1 MLQDKWKFDL
11 EDIARLAIPSL
22 TEASLERDK
31 VYSSRSVW
39 PIRFPESDL
48 RVNASYY
55 SINPQSSSKL
65 TKRRQRISRGIGLAV
80 GLSGSEKAKIVSVY
94 AAIALATTLGFLAS
108 AIIGKLSVLLAGLGI
123 IAYVFGLRHG
133 VDADHIAA
141 IDNTTRKLMQD
152 KQRPFTVGLW
162 FSLGHSTVVVALIV
176 ALIVATRTVIGQIPA
191 LQSGGALIGTTVS
204 GTFLILMGLVNVV
217 IVLNIYRLFKDMKK
231 GKFSGVQLEALL
243 DKRGFLNRY
252 FRPLFRIVN
261 RPWQI
266 YPIGVLF
273 GLGFDT
279 ATEVA
284 LIAISVGIGVS
295 SSVPIWMILVLPFM
309 FTCGMVL
316 IDTTDGVTMRA
327 AYGWA
332 FLNPIRKIYYNLTVT
347 VISVLVALAIGTVEL
362 LQVLSSE
369 LGLTGGFWS
378 GLNGLDF
385 ETVGFVIILIFLVSW
400 GVSVLIWKYRRFDEL
415 ELRDKLKTD

>member
-1 MLQDKWKFDL
+1 MINRGF
-11 EDIARLAIPSL
+11 AL
-22 TEASLERDK
+22 T
-31 VYSSRSVW
+31 
-39 PIRFPESDL
+39 
-48 RVNASYY
+48 
-55 SINPQSSSKL
+55 
-65 TKRRQRISRGIGLAV
+65 V
-80 GLSGSEKAKIVSVY
+80 GLSGSEKAKIVTVY
-94 AAIALATTLGFLAS
+94 AILGLATTLGFLAS
-108 AIIGKLSVLLAGLGI
+108 AIIGRLSVLLAGLGV

-152 KQRPFTVGLW
+152 NQRPFTVGLW
-162 FSLGHSTVVVALIV
+162 FSLGHSTIVVALIV
-176 ALIVATRTVIGQIPA
+176 ALILATRTVIGHIPE
-191 LQSGGALIGTTVS
+191 LERGGAIIGTTVS
-204 GTFLILMGLVNVV
+204 GTFLLLMGFVNMV
-217 IVLNIYRLFKDMKK
+217 IVLNIHRLFKEMREGRLNK
-231 GKFSGVQLEALL
+231 VQLEALL
-243 DKRGFLNRY
+243 EKRGFLNRY

-261 RPWQI
+261 HPWQI

-279 ATEVA
+279 ATEIA
-284 LIAISVGIGVS
+284 LIAISVGVGVS

-362 LQVLSSE
+362 LQVLANE
-369 LGLTGGFWS
+369 LNLTGAFWS
-378 GLNGLDF
+378 RLDGLDF
-385 ETVGFVIILIFLVSW
+385 ETVGFAIVLIFLLSW
-400 GVSVLIWKYRRFDEL
+400 VVSVLVWKYKRFD
-415 ELRDKLKTD
+415 KLGLQDQVSASS